1 MIQTFIYYL
10 LYYLSGKNY
19 ILVKFTVDLAFL
31 FTQWYLVRFLLIHNF
46 FFWMEEGGR
55 GNAKTTNTN
64 FTIKCLQIDVVTNV
78 IGGTSTE

>member
-1 MIQTFIYYL
+1 M
-10 LYYLSGKNY
+10 
-19 ILVKFTVDLAFL
+19 
-31 FTQWYLVRFLLIHNF
+31 
-46 FFWMEEGGR
+46 EGGG